1 MTRTLALVAC
11 AATAWL
17 LLLVATPILPIPL
30 AGALYALG
38 SRICHQRPERSFHLL
53 AAQLPVCA
61 RCLGIYAGAAA
72 GSLLATS
79 ARIRSWANRLSP
91 RTLLIGGSIPTA
103 LTLVFEWSGEWGASN
118 LARAAAGVPLGFVI
132 ALVVAQGVATLHYGG
147 CAPRRPIASNRPPT
161 PI

>member
-1 MTRTLALVAC
+1 RRVRLAVFAL
-11 AATAWL
+11 AAVTWLAL
-17 LLLVATPILPIPL
+17 LLLAPVLPVPL

-61 RCLGIYAGAAA
+61 RCLGIYAGGAA
-72 GSLLATS
+72 GSLLATR
-79 ARIRSWANRLSP
+79 ARIRPWSNRLLP

-103 LTLVFEWSGEWGASN
+103 LTLVFEWSDEWRAPN

-132 ALVVAQGVATLHYGG
+132 TLLAAQGAAT
-147 CAPRRPIASNRPPT
+147 R
-161 PI
+161 